1 MMRTVLVAWMSVTVA
16 LAGCGGADTAV
27 GPEEMAPV
35 NVTLGLYSGV
45 PDPSWTLTDGEAA
58 ALTNALDELPRTES
72 TAPEGGLGYHGFT
85 IARPSGTLVAYA
97 GMVSSSLSDPPYTLD
112 DPDRTIERLLIET
125 ARAHVTPDEYAIVAE
140 VVGQQ

>member
-27 GPEEMAPV
+27 GPDGMAPV

-58 ALTNALDELPRTES
+58 ALTDALAELSRTDAA
-72 TAPEGGLGYHGFT
+72 APEGGLGYHGFT
-85 IARPSGTLVAYA
+85 ITGPSGTLVAYA

-112 DPDRTIERLLIET
+112 DPDRTIERSLLET
-125 ARAHVTPDEYAIVAE
+125 ARTHVTPEEYDIVAE